1 MSILFPH
8 FVRGIVS
15 SIMNTFLMLSLL
27 QPKYGKKLTNLTMLG
42 IMALNLM
49 AALFSYINN
58 DLSLLMRLNIIIF
71 TITCFLI
78 RPLFKDSFMQWL
90 FSYITVLNI
99 SMCIVILS
107 FSISRFMPSPIYAN
121 SLIRFIMYA
130 LIIFVIRR
138 YLQPEY
144 RKIVT
149 RWNVFFF
156 VALTIFITFVYYLT
170 RGNDI
175 IQTLV
180 EQTIPLHLLVLI
192 TSSVYISL
200 FQLIKTISLE
210 YELRE
215 DNLRMKNNQDLL
227 YLSTSDMGDRIKLLD
242 EIQAQNSIS
251 NHDRRHFNNTLLELL
266 KDNMIEDAIEFL
278 KKQSNVQVFQLKK
291 YCENTLVNAATSYY
305 IGIAEEKGIVTKV
318 NIDIPNTLTV
328 ESIELAMVISNL
340 LDNAINA
347 CDALGDERKPEISF
361 TCRNVGRLVV
371 EVINPC
377 HKSIRLDEKGY
388 PMTKESNHGIGTKSV
403 LAFAEKNDSE
413 LIYKIEE
420 GIFSVR
426 MII

>member
-1 MSILFPH
+1 MSTIFPH
-8 FVRGIVS
+8 FLRGLVS
-15 SIMNTFLMLSLL
+15 SIMNTLLMLSLL
-27 QPKYGKKLTNLTMLG
+27 QPKYGKRVANLTMLG
-42 IMALNLM
+42 IMGVNLI
-49 AALFSYINN
+49 AALFCYINN
-58 DLSLLMRLNIIIF
+58 DLSLLMKLNIIIF

-78 RPLFKDSFMQWL
+78 RPLFKDSLMQWL

-99 SMCIVILS
+99 AMCIVILS
-107 FSISRFMPSPIYAN
+107 FSISRFMPFSIYAN
-121 SLIRFIMYA
+121 TLIRFIMYA
-130 LIIFVIRR
+130 LIIFIIRR
-138 YLQPEY
+138 YLHSEY

-175 IQTLV
+175 IQTLI
-180 EQTIPLHLLVLI
+180 EQTIPLHLLFFI
-192 TSSVYISL
+192 TLSVYISL

-215 DNLRMKNNQDLL
+215 DNLRMKNNQELL
-227 YLSTSDMGDRIKLLD
+227 YLSASDMEDRIILLN

-278 KKQSNVQVFQLKK
+278 KKQSNVQLAQVKK
-291 YCENTLVNAATSYY
+291 YCENTVVNAATSYY
-305 IGIAEEKGIVTKV
+305 IGIAEGKGIIAEV

-328 ESIELAMVISNL
+328 DSIELAMVISNL
-340 LDNAINA
+340 LENAINA
-347 CDALGDERKPEISF
+347 CEDLEDERKPEISF
-361 TCRNVGRLVV
+361 NCRNVGRLVV
-371 EVINPC
+371 EITNPC
-377 HKSIRLDEKGY
+377 HKSIMLDEKGY
-388 PMTKESNHGIGTKSV
+388 PMAKENSHGIGTKSV

-413 LIYKIEE
+413 VIYQIEE